1 MEDAKNHPNSLAC
14 KYNPPPQKIER
25 SRIRQCYTLVKTV
38 EDCMLVPASNKQ
50 LIMWIIMPQ
59 LNSNLWLTQ
68 LNTCSR
74 TQQTKKN
81 RFCGLFLLLSLKS
94 ILYLFGGLFL
104 LLFFNPTSIDLVDYS
119 CCSVSTATSINLVD
133 YASGFLTSWLPRHQ
147 GQQIKC
153 HLQPSGNFRD
163 YIYKLQ
169 FWYEIVPKTI
179 Q

>member
-1 MEDAKNHPNSLAC
+1 
-14 KYNPPPQKIER
+14 
-25 SRIRQCYTLVKTV
+25 
-38 EDCMLVPASNKQ
+38 MLVPANNKE

-59 LNSNLWLTQ
+59 LKSNLWLTQ

-81 RFCGLFLLLSLKS
+81 RFCGLFLLLSLNS
-94 ILYLFGGLFL
+94 NLYLFGGLLL

-119 CCSVSTATSINLVD
+119 CCSVSIATSINLVD